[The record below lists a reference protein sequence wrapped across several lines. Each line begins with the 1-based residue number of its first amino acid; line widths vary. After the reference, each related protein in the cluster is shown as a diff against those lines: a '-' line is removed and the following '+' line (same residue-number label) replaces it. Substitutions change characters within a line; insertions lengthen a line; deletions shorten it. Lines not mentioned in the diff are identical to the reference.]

1 MSKVLASISDMHS
14 TPRWHQPPT
23 VNRSR
28 IPSGQLSTPSNEET
42 PGSQRTS
49 EWGSEEAPTKPRTR
63 QALSRHPVLIV
74 DDYADSRATLRE
86 MVEDVGLDVVEAADG
101 QEAFNF
107 LVFNP
112 QVHVQLILLD
122 LDMPRMN
129 GFDFLTLLKSYLR
142 LSAIPVVV
150 VSRQA
155 DQLPT
160 NQRIAINGAFQAP
173 YEMSSLR
180 AIVEALVSH

>member
-1 MSKVLASISDMHS
+1 
-14 TPRWHQPPT
+14 
-23 VNRSR
+23 
-28 IPSGQLSTPSNEET
+28 
-42 PGSQRTS
+42 
-49 EWGSEEAPTKPRTR
+49 
-63 QALSRHPVLIV
+63 VLIV

-86 MVEDVGLDVVEAADG
+86 MVEDVGLDVVEAVDG

-112 QVHVQLILLD
+112 QVQVQLILLD

-160 NQRIAINGAFQAP
+160 KQRLAIDGAFQAP

>member
-1 MSKVLASISDMHS
+1 MPRLSAPAPENDSGDERES
-14 TPRWHQPPT
+14 TDW
-23 VNRSR
+23 
-28 IPSGQLSTPSNEET
+28 ET
-42 PGSQRTS
+42 SP
-49 EWGSEEAPTKPRTR
+49 EPPTKPRTR
-63 QALSRHPVLIV
+63 QALRRQPVLIV

-86 MVEDVGLDVVEAADG
+86 MVEEVGLDVVEAVDG

-112 QVHVQLILLD
+112 EVRVQLILLD

-142 LSAIPVVV
+142 LAAIPVVV

-155 DQLPT
+155 DQLPAK
-160 NQRIAINGAFQAP
+160 QRLAINGAFQAP
-173 YEMSSLR
+173 YEMSGLR